1 MKATRRIFQSHEKEI
16 PPDRKRCH
24 RRSVLG
30 RTKEEEY
37 ADHKSNVG
45 RHQRTGY

>member
-1 MKATRRIFQSHEKEI
+1 MKATRRIIQSHEKEI
-16 PPDRKRCH
+16 PPEETMPQKECI
-24 RRSVLG
+24 G